1 MKLEFSVIDYLKRAL
16 SLLPPGQMAR
26 SEDSNWAKVF
36 MPAAAEFEKVTRR
49 AVNLLREA
57 DPRTTI
63 ELFED
68 YEVFAGLPDACS
80 LADLTFGERRDA
92 LIAKLRT
99 QANPSRAYFKELA
112 EALGYV
118 VEISEFRPMGFGNWG
133 FGANEVYDAYGR
145 YYVGPQT
152 PGNKH
157 YYYWIM
163 HVSGS
168 KYTRFAFGRSGFG
181 DPMLH
186 IRTAEDLECKLQKIK
201 PAHTHL
207 TFIYVEDEEE
217 E

>member
-1 MKLEFSVIDYLKRAL
+1 MKLEFSAIDYLKRAL

-26 SEDSNWAKVF
+26 DEDSNWAKVF
-36 MPAAAEFEKVTRR
+36 SPAAAELEKVTKR
-49 AVNLLREA
+49 AVTLLREA

-68 YEVFAGLPDACS
+68 YEVFAGLPDACT

-92 LIAKLRT
+92 LIAKLKT
-99 QANPSRAYFKELA
+99 QANPSRAYFKEIA
-112 EALGYV
+112 ETLGYV

-133 FGANEVYDAYGR
+133 CGANEVYDDHGR
-145 YYVGPQT
+145 YYVGPQS
-152 PGNKH
+152 PESN
-157 YYYWIM
+157 YQYYWIM
-163 HVSGS
+163 HVYGA

-181 DPMLH
+181 DPMLY

-201 PAHTHL
+201 PADSHL

-217 E
+217 